1 MIGFAEVGKKGTS
14 FADELHKGSLGG
26 GVAVVGLEVGG
37 QIADSLGE
45 DGDLDFNAS
54 GVFLGFAILLDEIL
68 LLFFVEHVR
77 FSFRLLNIPN
87 DESPKR
93 I

>member
-1 MIGFAEVGKKGTS
+1 MIGFVEVGKKGTS

-26 GVAVVGLEVGG
+26 GVTVVGLEVGG

-45 DGDLDFNAS
+45 DSDLDFDTS
-54 GVFLGFAILLDEIL
+54 GVLLGFAILLDEIL

-77 FSFRLLNIPN
+77 FSFRFT
-87 DESPKR
+87 
-93 I
+93 

>member
-1 MIGFAEVGKKGTS
+1 MIGFGEVGKKGTS
-14 FADELHKGSLGG
+14 FSNEFHKGSLGG
-26 GVAVVGLEVGG
+26 GITVVGLKVSG

-45 DGDLDFNAS
+45 DSDLDFDAS
-54 GVFLGFAILLDEIL
+54 SVFLGFAILLDEIL

-77 FSFRLLNIPN
+77 FSFHLLNIPN

-93 I
+93 L

>member
-14 FADELHKGSLGG
+14 FADEFHKGSLGG
-26 GVAVVGLEVGG
+26 GVAVIGLEVGG

-45 DGDLDFNAS
+45 DSDLDFDTS
-54 GVFLGFAILLDEIL
+54 SVLLGFAILLDEIL

-77 FSFRLLNIPN
+77 FSFHLLNIPN